1 MQKLANVHFA
11 NREDCSNQK
20 DHFKDFACDL
30 LWNKRQHEKKN
41 NCFVAANIYV
51 LKIIDK
57 KKEWVCASLFSF

>member
-30 LWNKRQHEKKN
+30 LWNKRQHEKK
-41 NCFVAANIYV
+41 IIV
-51 LKIIDK
+51 LWLQI
-57 KKEWVCASLFSF
+57 FMF

>member
-30 LWNKRQHEKKN
+30 LWNKRQHEKKKKLFCGCKYLCSEN
-41 NCFVAANIYV
+41 NR
-51 LKIIDK
+51 
-57 KKEWVCASLFSF
+57 